1 MSKLLLHPTIFAT
14 SHPVPEPGVVQ
25 CPGKVGVSQV
35 PSADLTSLF
44 STPCPHVPDSLLQV
58 KFQLLPPVVLKCQD
72 VLSLPYV
79 PTKTLSSKSRGT
91 FCQLRSSGCLE
102 LFQLLCRIGDG
113 TTSAED
119 SRDCTFVVSWFSND
133 LLSGF
138 FHLKCTL
145 TPLQSV
151 TPFQTYK

>member
-35 PSADLTSLF
+35 PSANLTSLF
-44 STPCPHVPDSLLQV
+44 STPCPGFSPPSEIPAPSAGCPQV
-58 KFQLLPPVVLKCQD
+58 SGRAITALC
-72 VLSLPYV
+72 PYQNAV
-79 PTKTLSSKSRGT
+79 FKSRST

-113 TTSAED
+113 TTSAEE
-119 SRDCTFVVSWFSND
+119 SRDCTFVVSWFSKD

-138 FHLKCTL
+138 FHLKCSL

-151 TPFQTYK
+151 IPLQTYR